1 MPFEAIL
8 SPIRLGQLEVPNRVV
23 RASHLTHLTQYTR
36 KGEVTERFVAYHE
49 ARASGGV
56 GLSIL
61 ESATVDRL
69 VSPAPLDAS
78 SDRVVDGWGRV
89 AEAVHAHGM
98 RVFAQ
103 LYHGGNQA
111 APVDGSAPWS
121 ASTIPGWDLGIPA
134 QAMTAGLIGD
144 VAAS

>member
-1 MPFEAIL
+1 M
-8 SPIRLGQLEVPNRVV
+8 
-23 RASHLTHLTQYTR
+23 
-36 KGEVTERFVAYHE
+36 
-49 ARASGGV
+49 
-56 GLSIL
+56 SIL

-69 VSPAPLDAS
+69 VSPAQLDAS

-103 LYHGGNQA
+103 RYHGGNQA